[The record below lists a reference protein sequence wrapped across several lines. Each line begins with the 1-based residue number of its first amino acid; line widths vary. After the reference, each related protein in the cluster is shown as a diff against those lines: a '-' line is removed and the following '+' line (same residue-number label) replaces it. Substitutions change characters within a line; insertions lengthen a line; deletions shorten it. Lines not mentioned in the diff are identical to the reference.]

1 MQVNVKKKNKMKVQT
16 AIARKMLVCM
26 WNMLS
31 KKEDYK
37 EFLREGA
44 GGAYRENKI
53 VTVPGCL

>member
-1 MQVNVKKKNKMKVQT
+1 MKVQT